1 MGNHGLPSTPPPRFP
16 CQSIQTQKRFSGSL
30 LPISSSSSTLTETAP
45 NVPRN
50 PTLSTAPLE
59 ARPASLSPAPPGHLL
74 PAPAAPLP
82 LPPDCHSLAE
92 SSPQSALLIT
102 AVLCLKPLMAAFMC
116 STKAS
121 LAPLPQTRAHTRVP
135 AALIHSPC
143 VPPPAFASGPPS
155 TMPPPLEALS
165 LSGRHCASRVVSAS
179 TCLIQKP
186 QAGRALVK
194 SAVTNTAVPELSHL
208 YRRGLCC
215 SLALAELSGLCF
227 EHSRGAGG
235 GKDCAS

>member
-1 MGNHGLPSTPPPRFP
+1 MASPLLHLPGFPVSQSRLRSVFLAPCYLYHLHPQPLLRLPLTSPETPPCP
-16 CQSIQTQKRFSGSL
+16 
-30 LPISSSSSTLTETAP
+30 LPHWKPGQPPSRLH
-45 NVPRN
+45 
-50 PTLSTAPLE
+50 
-59 ARPASLSPAPPGHLL
+59 PPGHLL

-92 SSPQSALLIT
+92 SSLQSALLIT
-102 AVLCLKPLMAAFMC
+102 AALCLKPLMAAFMC

-121 LAPLPQTRAHTRVP
+121 LAPLLQTRAHTRVP

-194 SAVTNTAVPELSHL
+194 SAVTNTAVPELSHS